1 MDQSIAAGKFKAEC
15 LHLLDEVAHQREGI
29 VITKHG
35 RPVARL
41 VPMPAGC
48 SLHGALAGSVHD
60 SDDVIAPTGEAW
72 DVEA

>member
-1 MDQSIAAGKFKAEC
+1 MDHSIAAGKFKAEC

-35 RPVARL
+35 RPVAKL
-41 VPMPAGC
+41 VPMPAER
-48 SLHGALAGSVHD
+48 SLHGALAGSAHYSGD
-60 SDDVIAPTGEAW
+60 ISAPTGEVW